1 MSKITI
7 SNIKTKKS
15 AVILLIIL
23 AAVLVAAVIATS
35 RPGGF
40 GLRETINAG
49 TPEGREKYLNSLGW
63 EIDMDSEVFQEIII
77 PSEFTGAIAEY
88 AQMQDAQG
96 FDFTSYRGAKCSRYT
111 YNVTNYSSY
120 SDTVY
125 ATLYVKGCRVIGGDI
140 HAAEINGFMHG
151 IK

>member
-1 MSKITI
+1 MIKITD

-23 AAVLVAAVIATS
+23 AAVLVAAVIAIS

-49 TPEGREKYLNSLGW
+49 TPEGREKYLNCLGW
-63 EIDMDSEVFQEIII
+63 EIDMASEDYQEIII
-77 PSEFTGAIAEY
+77 PAEFTGAIAEY

-96 FDFTSYRGAKCSRYT
+96 FDFSACHGTKCSRYT
-111 YNVTNYSSY
+111 YIVTNYSSY
-120 SDTVY
+120 CGTVY